1 MPSEEDP
8 QARIIE
14 VVVAGPTTQIDP
26 NDNPLSAKWVSG
38 GITANNNP
46 GGQNVQDTVRP
57 QQGVLGGSLLPSKGY
72 SVIE

>member
-14 VVVAGPTTQIDP
+14 VVVASPTTKIDP
-26 NDNPLSAKWVSG
+26 NDNLLSEKRVLG
-38 GITANNNP
+38 RTTANNNL

-57 QQGVLGGSLLPSKGY
+57 QHRVY
-72 SVIE
+72 WDHVYH

>member
-26 NDNPLSAKWVSG
+26 NDNPLSAK
-38 GITANNNP
+38 
-46 GGQNVQDTVRP
+46 
-57 QQGVLGGSLLPSKGY
+57 
-72 SVIE
+72 